1 MEWVD
6 ARLGESLARLTDCA
20 PALAAKLRREA
31 ALGTEMGG
39 LGVGGHAAT
48 CGACWCAFVLGRWDA
63 LRQACPLLRADE
75 VGLAFGARPR
85 QRHEAAGAPLD
96 ILLSARA
103 EYAGLLDR
111 LDVAYTSIDV
121 EQDDVMRDRAIAI
134 AGRQAVPVI
143 VLPDW
148 SHLVEPT
155 DPELEDQLRAL
166 GLVDGA
172 A

>member
-1 MEWVD
+1 MAQLSYSLITSNGNGIAGFWKRCMPPSITRPAMEWVD

-111 LDVAYTSIDV
+111 LDAVQRQYAH
-121 EQDDVMRDRAIAI
+121 RRAKDKIY
-134 AGRQAVPVI
+134 
-143 VLPDW
+143 
-148 SHLVEPT
+148 
-155 DPELEDQLRAL
+155 
-166 GLVDGA
+166 
-172 A
+172 